1 MIGRNTRSTVWVK
14 VSQKVIIL
22 ADETLIHSHQ
32 CQCFILHLSLIF
44 VLIFIYRFVDG
55 ASNYTITCN
64 ASAQWEPSDIP
75 FCNLT
80 EKDCPGSYI
89 GITNGR
95 IDYETVGEKISGH
108 EVIYFCDDDYRF
120 PDLAENKTTVCNRT
134 TKVYEPEAPTCERN
148 YIHCFHFAHKMSHTS
163 CVDMLSLSGP
173 GGFMVYGDLWGFISP
188 GSYSLLIHYLTI
200 DRIYG
205 DLWVR
210 SG

>member
-1 MIGRNTRSTVWVK
+1 MWVG
-14 VSQKVIIL
+14 QKVVIL
-22 ADETLIHSHQ
+22 ADGLTAISI
-32 CQCFILHLSLIF
+32 CFIFHLPVHLSLKF
-44 VLIFIYRFVDG
+44 VLKFIYRFVDG

-95 IDYETVGEKISGH
+95 IDYETVGEKINGH
-108 EVIYFCDDDYRF
+108 VVIYFCDDDYRF

-148 YIHCFHFAHKMSHTS
+148 YIVISILSKNAS
-163 CVDMLSLSGP
+163 C
-173 GGFMVYGDLWGFISP
+173 
-188 GSYSLLIHYLTI
+188 T
-200 DRIYG
+200 
-205 DLWVR
+205 
-210 SG
+210 